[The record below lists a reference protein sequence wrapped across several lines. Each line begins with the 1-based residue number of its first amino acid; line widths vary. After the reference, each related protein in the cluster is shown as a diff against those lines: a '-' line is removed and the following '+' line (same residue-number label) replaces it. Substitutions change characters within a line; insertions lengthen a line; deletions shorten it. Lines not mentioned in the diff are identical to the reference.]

1 MRVDKYIW
9 AIRVLKTR
17 SQASTHCKEGKVKVE
32 QVRVKSSKILKV
44 GDTVVVR
51 KGAVHFSFKV
61 LEFPKSRVG
70 AALVEHYAENVTSKE
85 EMEKFEKIR
94 LANRGQTKV
103 IGRPTKRDRR
113 DWEKAFYE

>member
-1 MRVDKYIW
+1 MRVDKFIW
-9 AIRVLKTR
+9 AIRVMKTR
-17 SQASTHCKEGKVKVE
+17 SQASTHCKEGKVSVE
-32 QVRVKSSKILKV
+32 QVKVKSSKVLKV

-51 KGAVHFSFKV
+51 KGAIHFSFKV
-61 LEFPKSRVG
+61 LEFPKRRVG

-85 EMEKFEKIR
+85 ELEKLEKIQ

-113 DWEKAFYE
+113 DWEKAFNE

>member
-1 MRVDKYIW
+1 MRVDKFIW
-9 AIRVLKTR
+9 AIRVMKTR
-17 SQASTHCKEGKVKVE
+17 AQASTHCKEGKVSVE
-32 QVRVKSSKILKV
+32 QVRVKSSKVLKV

-51 KGAVHFSFKV
+51 KGAVYFSFKV

-70 AALVEHYAENVTSKE
+70 TALVDHYAENVTSKE
-85 EMEKFEKIR
+85 EMEKFKNIQ
-94 LANRGQTKV
+94 LAQKGQTKV

>member
-1 MRVDKYIW
+1 V
-9 AIRVLKTR
+9 
-17 SQASTHCKEGKVKVE
+17 SVE
-32 QVRVKSSKILKV
+32 QVKVKSSKVLKV

-51 KGAVHFSFKV
+51 KGAIHFSFKV
-61 LEFPKSRVG
+61 LEFPKRRVG

-85 EMEKFEKIR
+85 ELEKFEKIK

-113 DWEKAFYE
+113 DWEKAFNE